1 MSDEKPTTQSSSETG
16 PVTEQA
22 VIEAIRPVTDPE
34 VGFSIVDMG
43 LIYEVAVDNEGRD
56 VQVKMTLT
64 SPMCPV
70 GPQILAATHA
80 SVEELEPVENV
91 DVQLV
96 WDPPWDP
103 AVMASEEVKDRL
115 GIW

>member
-1 MSDEKPTTQSSSETG
+1 MTDDSTVRSGSGEGSL
-16 PVTEQA
+16 TEQQ
-22 VIEAIRPVTDPE
+22 VVDAIRPVTDPE
-34 VGFSIVDMG
+34 VGFSIVDLG
-43 LIYEVAVDNEGRD
+43 LIYEVVLNEQGRD
-56 VQVKMTLT
+56 VEVKMTLT

-80 SVEELEPVENV
+80 AVESLDGVESV

>member
-1 MSDEKPTTQSSSETG
+1 MNDETARTEDTENAG
-16 PVTEQA
+16 GLTEQQ

-34 VGFSIVDMG
+34 VGFSIVDLG
-43 LIYEVAVDNEGRD
+43 LIYEVVLDDGGKD

-80 SVEELEPVENV
+80 SVEELDQVENV

>member
-1 MSDEKPTTQSSSETG
+1 MSDDAVRSGAEPL
-16 PVTEQA
+16 TEER
-22 VIEAIRPVTDPE
+22 VVDAIRPVTDPE
-34 VGFSIVDMG
+34 VGFSIVDLG
-43 LIYEVAVDNEGRD
+43 LIYEVVLEGEGKD

-80 SVEELEPVENV
+80 AVESLDEVESV

>member
-1 MSDEKPTTQSSSETG
+1 MSDDAVRSGAEPL
-16 PVTEQA
+16 TEER
-22 VIEAIRPVTDPE
+22 VVDAIRPVRDPE
-34 VGFSIVDMG
+34 VGFSIVDLG
-43 LIYEVAVDNEGRD
+43 LIYEVVLEREGKD

-80 SVEELEPVENV
+80 AVESLDEVESV